1 MSTQMQART
10 LMMRHH
16 QIVKNREQAM
26 LTRAIAELGLEI
38 DVTHY
43 HTHIQG
49 KTPAGFQ
56 ASYDR
61 SQATMS

>member
-1 MSTQMQART
+1 MSTQTQART
-10 LMMRHH
+10 LMLRHH
-16 QIVKNREQAM
+16 QMVKNREQAM
-26 LTRAIAELGLEI
+26 LTRAIAELGLDI

-49 KTPAGFQ
+49 KTPASFQ

-61 SQATMS
+61 SHASMS